1 MKFNHLLAGLV
12 CAGAPIAANAELDK
26 EPLVLGLAIMSQ
38 TEAYQDI
45 KSETSPIPVL
55 WGTYKR
61 MWFRGT
67 DIGVSVYEHEYFEI
81 SPFISLN
88 MGSGYELSS
97 VEEGS
102 QLYDGLEDAA
112 GAIEAGVE
120 VEVEA
125 GMVELGFSYRT
136 DISDNHKGDIAEIS
150 IEEDFLL
157 FNRKLVVM
165 PELSLSW
172 TSEEYNQYYYG
183 VSEANATEFRP
194 MFDAGSGTNFEASV
208 RSMWRVGDVRILGR
222 LAFDKYD
229 SAIIDSPLA
238 KEDQQFS
245 VAVGL
250 GYEF

>member
-1 MKFNHLLAGLV
+1 MKIKHIVTGLL
-12 CAGAPIAANAELDK
+12 CATAPIAANAEIEK
-26 EPLVLGLAIMSQ
+26 EPLVLGLAVMSQ

-55 WGTYKR
+55 WGSYKR

-67 DIGVSVYEHEYFEI
+67 DIGVSVYQNEYFSV

-88 MGSGYELSS
+88 MGAGYELSS
-97 VEEGS
+97 VEDGS
-102 QLYDGLEDAA
+102 PLYDGLDDAS

-120 VEVEA
+120 LEIEA
-125 GMVELGFSYRT
+125 GMVELGLSYRT
-136 DISDNHKGDIAEIS
+136 DVSDAHKGDIAEIS
-150 IEEDFLL
+150 VEEDFVL
-157 FNRKLVVM
+157 FNGSLIVM
-165 PELSLSW
+165 PELALSW
-172 TSEEYNQYYYG
+172 TSDEYNQYYYG
-183 VSEANATEFRP
+183 VSEENATEFRP
-194 MFDAGSGTNFEASV
+194 AFDIGSGTNFEASV
-208 RSMWRVGDVRILGR
+208 RSMWRVGEVRLLGR

-245 VAVGL
+245 IAVGL